1 MSPREQVAMAKPME
15 DFKTASFFVIVNA
28 AANVTVAISVA
39 TSKRVTLPFP
49 ISRSESLFSS
59 DMTQDEVRG
68 EIGMTSRLE
77 RNTEMHTRIVSYST
91 LILII
96 RIKAD
101 CTNSNVQYYGLYVHL
116 ANETKLLVDTSRR
129 KTIRINFEVTFPVV
143 ACSILNLDA
152 VDINEKQHLDVKHD
166 IVKKRVDAHDNVI
179 EMRLDRIGILK
190 IEKLLQRHGGK
201 LKHNETWCGSCYG
214 SKEVDDQC
222 YNSCED
228 ICDAYRNKS
237 WSFSN
242 SVMNNQCTRDSFLQK
257 IMGEASE
264 GCDIYGS
271 LEVIKVAENFHFALG
286 KSFKESKVFF
296 FYDLPPI
303 KVTFKEHDISFLQFL
318 TNVCAIVGGVF
329 TITGIIDLYI
339 YHGGVCV
346 TIILVMDLGWM
357 SSNYSISMAC
367 ATSNLFILN
376 AADRVIR
383 GGANM
388 IFWGDIGNIYLSQLS
403 GTHSYFAIKAMNKA
417 SLASD
422 KKLSRAQ
429 IEKEILQL
437 LDHPLLPTLYAHSE
451 TDRFSCLVIKYSP
464 RGDLHTSR
472 QQQPGK
478 YFFEYARTFKLDD
491 ELVEKFGDIHG
502 REFGIEMDSLDA
514 MIIRVNN
521 FEANYAFN
529 RIKKENR
536 E

>member
-1 MSPREQVAMAKPME
+1 MLDCLEARCDENPNFLKKVWKRL
-15 DFKTASFFVIVNA
+15 
-28 AANVTVAISVA
+28 
-39 TSKRVTLPFP
+39 SKEGEL
-49 ISRSESLFSS
+49 ESLWTDYETLRKQKKQQSDREEENKLNSS
-59 DMTQDEVRG
+59 KEQGLNLQTTIEARKTSDDMLQWWVKEQKNLEVKN
-68 EIGMTSRLE
+68 LE
-77 RNTEMHTRIVSYST
+77 TKNPTC
-91 LILII
+91 
-96 RIKAD
+96 K
-101 CTNSNVQYYGLYVHL
+101 TNSNVQYYGLYVHL

-318 TNVCAIVGGVF
+318 TNVCAIVG
-329 TITGIIDLYI
+329 
-339 YHGGVCV
+339 
-346 TIILVMDLGWM
+346 
-357 SSNYSISMAC
+357 
-367 ATSNLFILN
+367 
-376 AADRVIR
+376 ADRVIR

>member
-318 TNVCAIVGGVF
+318 TNVCAIVG
-329 TITGIIDLYI
+329 
-339 YHGGVCV
+339 
-346 TIILVMDLGWM
+346 
-357 SSNYSISMAC
+357 
-367 ATSNLFILN
+367 
-376 AADRVIR
+376 ADRVIR